1 MSALRHRTPRR
12 TIRRAKRPLA
22 AEAMVVLIGV
32 ISHGCGPSAPPKARA
47 AGRPR
52 WSRLFGPSDG
62 PERGPTAARLTHARR
77 LPESSPAAAH
87 PSGGSR
93 A

>member
-12 TIRRAKRPLA
+12 TIRRARRPLA
-22 AEAMVVLIGV
+22 AEAMVVLISV
-32 ISHGCGPSAPPKARA
+32 ISHVWPERTFRGPR
-47 AGRPR
+47 RRQPR